1 MDSGAVHRFKAP
13 STISL
18 KASHS
23 SDTFKVSIPRTLR
36 PAEHGLQV
44 SSVSKGARK
53 IIEELKSKGFQAEL
67 VGGCVRDLL
76 LNKIPK
82 DFDVA
87 TDATPEQVRHVF
99 ARSRIIG
106 RRFRIVHVRMGR
118 EVIEVSTYRAS
129 SESNDLKAD
138 DDSSYSA
145 SGRILRDNVF
155 GSRDQDVVRRD
166 FTINALYYDTES
178 NTVTDYVDGFSDV
191 KKQVLQFIGDPA
203 RRIEE
208 DPVRMLRIARFKSK
222 LDLFVDPA
230 CEALCRESAYLLRQV
245 PPARLFD
252 EILKLFHSGFAVRVF
267 LELRSMGLFSELFS
281 EADRVFNSS
290 DIDPDSGIVFKGL
303 ENTDRRIDEGK
314 PVIAAFLFAV
324 LLWRCVSRRLR
335 LSELEKPVS
344 LMQMHHAAIDV
355 LGRQV
360 QRVAIPRRISTVVMD
375 IWDMQVRL
383 EARRP
388 RTIKRLLE
396 HKRFR
401 AGYDFLLLRSQ
412 AGEVKTEI
420 ADWWTKIQEVNDEQA
435 ILMIQALTGP
445 KSQSKR
451 RRRPRKRQPRRPSE

>member
-1 MDSGAVHRFKAP
+1 V
-13 STISL
+13 
-18 KASHS
+18 S
-23 SDTFKVSIPRTLR
+23 SSRTLS

-76 LNKIPK
+76 LNKTPK

-118 EVIEVSTYRAS
+118 EIIEVSTYRAS
-129 SESNDLKAD
+129 SEGIDLEAD

-155 GSRDQDVVRRD
+155 GTRDQDVVRRD

-191 KKQVLQFIGDPA
+191 KKQVLEFIGDPA

-208 DPVRMLRIARFKSK
+208 DPVRMLRIVRFKSK

-252 EILKLFHSGFAVRVF
+252 EVLKLFHSGFAVRVF
-267 LELRSMGLFSELFS
+267 LELRSMGLFSELFP
-281 EADRVFNSS
+281 EADRVFDSS
-290 DIDPDSGIVFKGL
+290 DIHPDSGMVFKGL

-335 LSELEKPVS
+335 LSESTKPAS
-344 LMQMHHAAIDV
+344 LMQMHNAAIDV
-355 LGRQV
+355 LGRQI

-375 IWDMQVRL
+375 IWDMQIRL

-388 RTIKRLLE
+388 RTVKRLLE

-412 AGEVKTEI
+412 AGEVKVEI
-420 ADWWTKIQEVNDEQA
+420 ADWWTKIQEA
-435 ILMIQALTGP
+435 MTSRHFMISSGSRKP
-445 KSQSKR
+445 VKR
-451 RRRPRKRQPRRPSE
+451 RRRPETQPETSE